1 MLDRNFRHGAGS
13 RSRGSGLWVSYPT
26 KGRFLSRKEGSF
38 RDLSRKEG
46 FFLRKED
53 ISGPREVFY
62 VSSDTI
68 ETKIF
73 LS

>member
-1 MLDRNFRHGAGS
+1 MGIA
-13 RSRGSGLWVSYPT
+13 
-26 KGRFLSRKEGSF
+26 KQRKEGSF
-38 RDLSRKEG
+38 RERKFLSRKEG
-46 FFLRKED
+46 FFYERK
-53 ISGPREVFY
+53 ISVGPREVFY